1 MGGAPPQVNLLRRNE
16 QKIRSATSPSIAA
29 LVRMGR
35 PRSARPAKKDKP
47 FWSSGVAA
55 GITKKALPSLL

>member
-1 MGGAPPQVNLLRRNE
+1 MLRAANPR
-16 QKIRSATSPSIAA
+16 ATSRSIAA

-47 FWSSGVAA
+47 FWFSGVAA
-55 GITKKALPSLL
+55 GTTKKALPSLL